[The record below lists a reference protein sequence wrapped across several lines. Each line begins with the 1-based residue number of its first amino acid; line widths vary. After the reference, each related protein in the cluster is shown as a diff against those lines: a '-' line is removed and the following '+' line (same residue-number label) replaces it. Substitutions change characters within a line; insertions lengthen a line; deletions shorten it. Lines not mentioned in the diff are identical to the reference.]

1 MNKTLPLLIG
11 ISFLFTELLLKINP
25 LYGFL
30 SYAVVITACLIAISK
45 LEELDKYGKLAVVLL
60 ILPMVRIAELFV
72 SFDYIWRSFIIYYV
86 LLFFVLTYSS
96 KFKINPGYTLKKIWF
111 LPLVLVIGGLLGVL
125 AGAFSVKN
133 AGFLLILPII
143 VFVEEVLFRGM
154 IQNLV
159 REGYGAKASILF
171 PSFVYIVFSL
181 NYGVIFIGMLFIASL
196 ISSVIYHYSKNIFL
210 SMAFGLGFQFFAFIL
225 PVITI

>member
-1 MNKTLPLLIG
+1 MNKLPILIG
-11 ISFLFTELLLKINP
+11 ISFLFTEILLKINP

-45 LEELDKYGKLAVVLL
+45 MEELDKYGKLAVILL

-72 SFDYIWRSFIIYYV
+72 SFDYIWRSFIIYYM

-96 KFKINPGYTLKKIWF
+96 RFKINPGYTLKKIWF
-111 LPLVLVIGGLLGVL
+111 LPLVLVIGGVLGVL

-133 AGFLLILPII
+133 GGFLLVLPII

-159 REGYGAKASILF
+159 REGYGVRASIFL
-171 PSFVYIVFSL
+171 PSIVYVIFSL
-181 NYGVIFIGMLFIASL
+181 NYSLPFIGMLFIASL

-210 SMAFGLGFQFFAFIL
+210 SMAFSLSFQFFAFIL
-225 PVITI
+225 SVISL